1 MKKFTINLL
10 SALFWIGIWEVIYLC
25 VDKNFLLASPLA
37 VAQNLVIL
45 LTKKST
51 YYIMLMSLLRIL
63 TGFLAAIVIGCLFA
77 YVSFRVKPLR
87 PLIEILFK
95 IIKLSP
101 IVSFIILALV
111 YVPEW
116 IIVPL
121 ISFLMV
127 TPVFYYSTLSS
138 LRNVDKKMIEM
149 ARMYDFTPFQKL
161 KYIYINSGRKAF
173 IGAIETG
180 IGFAF
185 KSGITAEV
193 LVLPKVSFGMM
204 LYTSKI
210 YLDGLN
216 LASYT
221 ILLIILAI
229 LVEKLVIF
237 FAKKVT
243 EPWQK

>member
-1 MKKFTINLL
+1 MKKFIINLL
-10 SALFWIGIWEVIYLC
+10 SVLFWIGVWELVYLL
-25 VDKNFLLASPLA
+25 VDENFLLASPLS
-37 VAQNLVIL
+37 VAINTGL
-45 LTKKST
+45 LLLKKST

-63 TGFLAAIVIGCLFA
+63 VGFILAILVGCCCAFVA
-77 YVSFRVKPLR
+77 FKFKAVR

-101 IVSFIILALV
+101 IVSFIIIALV
-111 YVPEW
+111 YIPEW

-127 TPVFYYSTLSS
+127 TPVFYYSTYQA
-138 LRNVDKKMIEM
+138 LRNTDKKMIEM
-149 ARMYDFTPFQKL
+149 ARMYEFTPYQKL

-173 IGAIETG
+173 VGAIESG

-193 LVLPKVSFGMM
+193 LVLPQVSFGMM

-229 LVEKLVIF
+229 IVEKLVIF
-237 FAKKVT
+237 LAKKVI